1 MFVLFSFH
9 CDGDD
14 DDDDD
19 DDDNN
24 NDEEKEEN
32 EEHTHWPIPERS
44 LTSFAFWQ

>member
-1 MFVLFSFH
+1 MSLIFVLFFFH

-19 DDDNN
+19 ER
-24 NDEEKEEN
+24 EEG
-32 EEHTHWPIPERS
+32 THWPRPERS